1 MNYNQTMDL
10 GKLSPVMLSDV
21 NSKSGTLSSVDMNHF
36 GQLVGEI
43 AKLVS
48 NDQLFQ
54 VKEKKRF
61 PIPGF
66 EPRTSGLVFY
76 PPSSTISSHMKKGY
90 SLCLL

>member
-54 VKEKKRF
+54 VKEKKRL

-66 EPRTSGLVFY
+66 EPRTSGLVFL
-76 PPSSTISSHMKKGY
+76 SA
-90 SLCLL
+90 L

>member
-54 VKEKKRF
+54 VKEKKTF
-61 PIPGF
+61 AD
-66 EPRTSGLVFY
+66 PR
-76 PPSSTISSHMKKGY
+76 I
-90 SLCLL
+90 